1 MEVYRVDPFDDELLA
16 EWSNVL
22 RASDED
28 LWPGQTG
35 FTLPDIRAFAR
46 HHGTYHRFEL
56 VAAGDPD
63 GPVLG
68 VGLMELPLRDNL
80 HSAELTVAVHPA
92 HRRRGAGSAVVT
104 LLGELAAAD
113 GRRSLNAI
121 VDVPVALASDHASRY
136 FAPKVGFEARL
147 PGNRR
152 HLAVPVDTV
161 RLDELRGVV
170 AGARDA
176 ASYRTF
182 AFVTPWPDEFVE
194 DHCELNRRMS
204 TDEPA
209 GDADKEEEVWDAE
222 RIRQDD
228 DLLVAREVWKLCA
241 VAQHMPSGHLVAFS
255 ELLLAH
261 DTPGEAWQMATL
273 VHPDH
278 RGHRLGLAVKI
289 ANLDFLAQ
297 QAPAVRLVV
306 TGNARDNAPM
316 IAVNDML
323 GFEVAGVGMFWQK
336 SLPGASDQPLYR

>member
-1 MEVYRVDPFDDELLA
+1 VEARRVDPFDDELLA

-28 LWPGQTG
+28 MWPGQTG

-46 HHGTYHRFEL
+46 LRGKFHRFEL
-56 VAAGDPD
+56 VAAGEPG
-63 GPVLG
+63 GPVVG
-68 VGLMELPLRDNL
+68 VGMMELHLRDNR
-80 HSAELTVAVHPA
+80 HSVELTVAVHPA
-92 HRRRGAGSAVVT
+92 HRRRGAGTAVVAR
-104 LLGELAAAD
+104 LAELAAAN
-113 GRRSLNAI
+113 GRRSMNAI
-121 VDVPVALASDHASRY
+121 VDVPVAQAADHPSLS
-136 FAPKVGFEARL
+136 FAPKVGFEAML

-152 HLAVPVDTV
+152 HLAVPVV
-161 RLDELRGVV
+161 AARLDELRGVV
-170 AGARDA
+170 AAARDA

-182 AFVTPWPDEFVE
+182 TFVAPWPDDVVE
-194 DHCELNRRMS
+194 DHCELLRRMS

-209 GDADKEEEVWDAE
+209 GDGDKEEEVWDAE
-222 RIRQDD
+222 RLREVD
-228 DLLVAREVWKLCA
+228 DLLVAREVWALCA
-241 VAQHMPSGHLVAFS
+241 VAQHIPSGRLVAFS
-255 ELLLAH
+255 ELMLAY

-289 ANLDFLAQ
+289 ANLDFLAE

-306 TGNARDNAPM
+306 TGNAAENAPM

-336 SLPGASDQPLYR
+336 HLGSV

>member
-1 MEVYRVDPFDDELLA
+1 
-16 EWSNVL
+16 
-22 RASDED
+22 
-28 LWPGQTG
+28 
-35 FTLPDIRAFAR
+35 
-46 HHGTYHRFEL
+46 
-56 VAAGDPD
+56 
-63 GPVLG
+63 
-68 VGLMELPLRDNL
+68 
-80 HSAELTVAVHPA
+80 
-92 HRRRGAGSAVVT
+92 
-104 LLGELAAAD
+104 
-113 GRRSLNAI
+113 
-121 VDVPVALASDHASRY
+121 
-136 FAPKVGFEARL
+136 
-147 PGNRR
+147 
-152 HLAVPVDTV
+152 
-161 RLDELRGVV
+161 
-170 AGARDA
+170 
-176 ASYRTF
+176 
-182 AFVTPWPDEFVE
+182 
-194 DHCELNRRMS
+194 MS

-209 GDADKEEEVWDAE
+209 GDADKEKEVWDAE

-241 VAQHMPSGHLVAFS
+241 VAQHKPSGHLVGFS

-336 SLPGASDQPLYR
+336 SLRAT

>member
-1 MEVYRVDPFDDELLA
+1 VETRRVDPFDDELLA
-16 EWSNVL
+16 EWSDVL
-22 RASDED
+22 RASDEEM
-28 LWPGQTG
+28 WPGQTG
-35 FTLPDIRAFAR
+35 FTLPDIRGLAR
-46 HHGTYHRFEL
+46 HRGTFNRFEL
-56 VAAGDPD
+56 VAAGERS

-68 VGLMELPLRDNL
+68 VGLMELHLRDNR

-92 HRRRGAGSAVVT
+92 HRRRGAGTAVVAH
-104 LLGELAAAD
+104 LAELAAAD
-113 GRRSLNAI
+113 GRRALNAI
-121 VDVPVALASDHASRY
+121 VDVPVARASDHACVR
-136 FAPKVGFEARL
+136 FAPRVGFAAML

-152 HLAVPVDTV
+152 HLAVPVDAD
-161 RLDELRGVV
+161 RLDDLRAVV
-170 AGARDA
+170 RGARDA

-209 GDADKEEEVWDAE
+209 GDADKEEEFWDAE

-241 VAQHMPSGHLVAFS
+241 VAQHSASGHLVAFS

-323 GFEVAGVGMFWQK
+323 GFEVVGVGMFWQK
-336 SLPGASDQPLYR
+336 SLRAT

>member
-1 MEVYRVDPFDDELLA
+1 MEAFRVDPLDDELLA

-46 HHGTYHRFEL
+46 HRGTYHRFEL
-56 VAAGDPD
+56 VAAGDQD
-63 GPVLG
+63 EAVLG
-68 VGLMELPLRDNL
+68 VGLMELPQRDNL
-80 HSAELTVAVHPA
+80 HSVELTVAVHPA

-113 GRRSLNAI
+113 GRRSMNAI
-121 VDVPVALASDHASRY
+121 VDVPVARASDHASRY

-152 HLAVPVDTV
+152 HLAVPVDAV
-161 RLDELRGVV
+161 RLDALRGVV

-176 ASYRTF
+176 GSYRTF
-182 AFVTPWPDEFVE
+182 AFVTPWPEEFVE

-209 GDADKEEEVWDAE
+209 GDGEKEEEVWDAARLRE
-222 RIRQDD
+222 YD
-228 DLLVAREVWKLCA
+228 DLLVAREGWKLCA
-241 VAQHMPSGHLVAFS
+241 VAQHIPSGHLVAFS
-255 ELLLAH
+255 ELQLAH

-273 VHPDH
+273 VHPEH

-289 ANLDFLAQ
+289 ANLDFLGE
-297 QAPAVRLVV
+297 QAPEVRLIV
-306 TGNARDNAPM
+306 TGNAGTNAPM

-336 SLPGASDQPLYR
+336 HLAAA